1 MHLGLIEPACIS
13 GLNSAINF
21 VSGAQKAY
29 SFISDMFAK
38 PVTFHYPLHLI
49 GLRPDRGETPSLPG

>member
-1 MHLGLIEPACIS
+1 MYTGLIEPACIS
-13 GLNSAINF
+13 GFNSEINF

-38 PVTFHYPLHLI
+38 PVTFHHLI
-49 GLRPDRGETPSLPG
+49 GLRPDSGAMPSLPG